1 MKKVLIISTSLRKD
15 SNSECLAKEFGRGAK
30 DAGNQVETVTL
41 RGKDIKFCIGC
52 MSCMDTHR
60 CVLNDDSQE
69 IVSEIKESDVLVF
82 ATPVYYYEMS
92 GQMKTLLDRA
102 NALYGSDYAFR
113 DIYLLTAAA
122 DTEESAA
129 DGVINGL
136 SCWISCFERARLAG
150 SVFAGGVN
158 NAGEMEGHP
167 ALHARVREL
176 FDLNAEALN

>member
-30 DAGNQVETVTL
+30 DAGNKVETVTL
-41 RGKDIKFCIGC
+41 RGKDIRFCIGC

-92 GQMKTLLDRA
+92 GQMKTLLDRC
-102 NALYGSDYAFR
+102 NPLYNSDYKFKEV
-113 DIYLLTAAA
+113 YLMTSAAEN
-122 DTEESAA
+122 EESAM
-129 DGVINGL
+129 DGAVKG
-136 SCWISCFERARLAG
+136 
-150 SVFAGGVN
+150 
-158 NAGEMEGHP
+158 MEGWIECFP
-167 ALHARVREL
+167 GVKLSGVLRGTGLEDPGEAARSEYVKQAY
-176 FDLNAEALN
+176 DMGKNI

>member
-41 RGKDIKFCIGC
+41 RGKDIRFCIGC

-92 GQMKTLLDRA
+92 GQMKTLLDRC
-102 NALYGSDYAFR
+102 NPLYNSDYKFKEV
-113 DIYLLTAAA
+113 YLMTSAAEN
-122 DTEESAA
+122 EESAM
-129 DGVINGL
+129 DGAVKG
-136 SCWISCFERARLAG
+136 
-150 SVFAGGVN
+150 
-158 NAGEMEGHP
+158 ME
-167 ALHARVREL
+167 
-176 FDLNAEALN
+176 